1 MGMFDTIYVKQ
12 SLIDPLIDNE
22 IKSALQ
28 KGIEG
33 DTYYFQTKD
42 LENFLFCYSIKEDLK
57 LYVEKHVFEQDETAK
72 FGIKSTI
79 QKQEFCNT
87 ITQYIEFYDALG
99 NVGDSNIFITFK
111 AHVINGVVQSIVV
124 HDIEKTP
131 LDKLRE
137 QGEKREIRWAK
148 IRADKDFKLADFISR
163 FTWKIEKFY
172 NKIMQPIKT
181 YEAKLRD
188 AVMKRYPF
196 E

>member
-1 MGMFDTIYVKQ
+1 MFDCIYVKQ

-33 DTYYFQTKD
+33 DTYDFQTKD
-42 LENFLFCYSIKEDLK
+42 LENFLFCYSIKEDYK
-57 LYVEKHVFEQDETAK
+57 LYVEKHVIEQDETAR
-72 FGIKSTI
+72 FGIKRTI
-79 QKQEFCNT
+79 QEEEFCNT

-99 NVGDSNIFITFK
+99 DVGDNKIFITFK
-111 AHVINGVVQSIVV
+111 AHVINGVIQSIVV

-137 QGEKREIRWAK
+137 EGKKNEIRWAK
-148 IRADKDFKLADFISR
+148 IRADKDFKLADSISR
-163 FTWKIEKFY
+163 FIWKIEKFY
-172 NKIMQPIKT
+172 NKIMRPIKT

-188 AVMKRYPF
+188 VVMKRYPF